1 MNIQRQNLQPW
12 LIELIDKMQ
21 HSTDISIK
29 VSVDD
34 EVFIAHDAKFL
45 QRAIQNLLV
54 NAANHQPMV
63 AVVMVLVWRL

>member
-1 MNIQRQNLQPW
+1 
-12 LIELIDKMQ
+12 MQ